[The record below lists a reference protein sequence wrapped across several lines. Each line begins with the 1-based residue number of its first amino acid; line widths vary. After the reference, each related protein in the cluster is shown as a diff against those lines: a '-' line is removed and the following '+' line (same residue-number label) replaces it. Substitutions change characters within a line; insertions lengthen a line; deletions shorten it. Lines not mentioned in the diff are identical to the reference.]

1 MNPPGAPA
9 TGPLAPAELPLRT
22 RVAYGSSAFAE
33 NLAINSINQLANA
46 VFNITLGVP
55 LLLVGLALSL
65 PRLIDVF
72 LDPWIGNW
80 SDRLRSRWGR
90 RRPFILVGALLC
102 ATVATG
108 LWYFPEGRSTNFYF
122 WWLLGGCVL
131 MSVAYSILIV
141 PYGALGLELSASYH
155 ERTTL
160 MGTKSILHKASGVV
174 NQWLLKWVR
183 DAGGGNLVAG
193 GRLCAPLV
201 GAAIALLG
209 CITVA
214 WVKERPIPS
223 LAARAPRVSLWQSWK
238 ITMGRADFRHLVF
251 AQVFIYMSFLVIDTT
266 GFYLNV
272 FYVNA
277 GDMGVG
283 ASMKGW
289 YGMAFQLCGMAA
301 VPVIVRVS
309 RRIGKKD
316 AFLLCTLTI
325 VLGGVAKWFCYVP
338 GAGWWL
344 VLPSALMGPG
354 LVAVMVLTP
363 SMTAD
368 ICDLDAAECGARR
381 EGMYNA
387 VLSWSLKFALTGS
400 ILLANVVLHLVGWRT
415 DLKAAQDPETFFAM
429 RVGFSGG
436 TVLLALTAA
445 WFVWRYSV
453 TPGLIAAAQAR
464 SVELTPRRGEG
475 ILPDRAS

>member
-1 MNPPGAPA
+1 MIPPGAPA
-9 TGPLAPAELPLRT
+9 SPPPAPTALPLST
-22 RVAYGSSAFAE
+22 RAAYGASAFAE

-72 LDPWIGNW
+72 LDPFIGNW

-102 ATVATG
+102 AVIATA
-108 LWYFPEGRSTNFYF
+108 LWYFPEGRSTRFYF
-122 WWLLGGCVL
+122 WWLLGGCAL
-131 MSVAYSILIV
+131 MAVAYSILIV
-141 PYGALGLELSASYH
+141 PYGALGLEMATNYH
-155 ERTTL
+155 ERTKL

-183 DAGGGNLVAG
+183 EAGGGNLLAG
-193 GRLCAPLV
+193 GRLCAPLI
-201 GAAIALLG
+201 GGAIAVLG
-209 CITVA
+209 LVTVLC
-214 WVKERPIPS
+214 VKERP
-223 LAARAPRVSLWQSWK
+223 AAPVQAAAPKVSLWQSWA
-238 ITMGRADFRHLVF
+238 ITMGRADFRHLVL

-283 ASMKGW
+283 AGMKGW

-301 VPVIVRVS
+301 VPLIVKLS
-309 RRIGKKD
+309 RRIGKRN

-325 VLGGVAKWFCYVP
+325 VLGGIAKWFCYVP

-368 ICDLDAAECGARR
+368 ICDLDAAESGQRR

-415 DLKAAQDPETFFAM
+415 ELKAAQTPETFLAM
-429 RVGFSGG
+429 RVSFAGG

-453 TPGLIAAAQAR
+453 TAEAVAAAQAR
-464 SVELTPRRGEG
+464 A
-475 ILPDRAS
+475 ASASSA

>member
-1 MNPPGAPA
+1 MSAARPADATASPVAAP
-9 TGPLAPAELPLRT
+9 LPLGT
-22 RVAYGSSAFAE
+22 RAAYGASAFGE

-72 LDPWIGNW
+72 LDPLVGNW

-102 ATVATG
+102 AVVATA
-108 LWYFPEGRSTNFYF
+108 LWYFPAGRSTTFYF
-122 WWLLGGCVL
+122 WWLLGGCAA

-141 PYGALGLELSASYH
+141 PYGALGLELVSNYH
-155 ERTTL
+155 ERTKL

-183 DAGGGNLVAG
+183 DAGAGNLVAG

-201 GAAIALLG
+201 GGAIAVLG
-209 CITVA
+209 LITV
-214 WVKERPIPS
+214 WKVRERPV
-223 LAARAPRVSLWQSWK
+223 AAAAPPPPKVSLRQSWA
-238 ITMGRADFRHLVF
+238 IAMGRADFRRLVL
-251 AQVFIYMSFLVIDTT
+251 AQTFIYMSFLVIDTT

-272 FYVNA
+272 FYVNG

-283 ASMKGW
+283 AAMKGW
-289 YGMAFQLCGMAA
+289 YGTAFQVCGMFA
-301 VPVIVRVS
+301 VPAIVRLS
-309 RRIGKKD
+309 RRIGKRR

-325 VLGGVAKWFCYVP
+325 AAGGVAKWFCYVP

-344 VLPSALMGPG
+344 LLPSALMGPG
-354 LVAVMVLTP
+354 LVAVMVLVP
-363 SMTAD
+363 SMAAD
-368 ICDLDAAECGARR
+368 ICDLDAAESGARR
-381 EGMYNA
+381 EGLYNS

-400 ILLANVVLHLVGWRT
+400 ILLANVVLHFVGWQT
-415 DLKAAQDPETFFAM
+415 ALQAAQEPATFLAM
-429 RVGFSGG
+429 RISFAGG
-436 TVLLALTAA
+436 TVALALVAA
-445 WFVWRYSV
+445 WFIWRYSV
-453 TPGLIAAAQAR
+453 TPEAVAAAQAR
-464 SVELTPRRGEG
+464 GADTAPPASV
-475 ILPDRAS
+475 

>member
-1 MNPPGAPA
+1 MSAAGGPAAGAGATTAPA
-9 TGPLAPAELPLRT
+9 SLPLRT
-22 RVAYGSSAFAE
+22 RAAYGASAFGE

-72 LDPWIGNW
+72 LDPFIGNW
-80 SDRLRSRWGR
+80 SDRLRSKWGR

-102 ATVATG
+102 GAVATM
-108 LWYFPEGRSTNFYF
+108 LWYFPAGRSTTFYF
-122 WWLLGGCVL
+122 WWLLAGCAL
-131 MSVAYSILIV
+131 MSVAYSVLIV
-141 PYGALGLELSASYH
+141 PYGALGLELVSSYH
-155 ERTTL
+155 ERTKL

-183 DAGGGNLVAG
+183 EAGGGDLVAG
-193 GRLCAPLV
+193 GRLCAPVL
-201 GAAIALLG
+201 GGAIAVLG
-209 CITVA
+209 FITV
-214 WVKERPIPS
+214 WKVPERPSHPS
-223 LAARAPRVSLWQSWK
+223 AAAVPKTSLWRSWAT
-238 ITMGRADFRHLVF
+238 TMGRRDFRLLVL

-272 FYVNA
+272 FYVNG

-283 ASMKGW
+283 AGMKGW

-301 VPVIVRVS
+301 VPLIVKLS
-309 RRIGKKD
+309 RRIGKKNT
-316 AFLLCTLTI
+316 FLVCTVTI
-325 VLGGVAKWFCYVP
+325 ALGGIAKWFCYVP

-354 LVAVMVLTP
+354 LVAVMVLVP

-381 EGMYNA
+381 EGMFNS
-387 VLSWSLKFALTGS
+387 VLAWALKFALTGS
-400 ILLANVVLHLVGWRT
+400 ILLANVVLHFVGWDT
-415 DLKAAQDPETFFAM
+415 AAKEVQDPATYLAM
-429 RVGFSGG
+429 RVSFAGG
-436 TVLLALTAA
+436 TVVLALLAAG
-445 WFVWRYSV
+445 FIFRYPV
-453 TPGLIAAAQAR
+453 TPEQVAAAQAR
-464 SVELTPRRGEG
+464 AARINP
-475 ILPDRAS
+475 AS